1 MLTHAIV
8 TFGAIQPGDACVQIT
23 VNGQGHDIDAG
34 RDVPLLFI
42 LRNDLGLTAAKYGCG
57 IGKCGACTVLVDG
70 QARRSCMIP
79 LHEAADVSI
88 TTLEGLA
95 HAGSAARRSRM
106 IALRDAFIA
115 EQAAQCGYCIPGI
128 VITAAALLD
137 ETSNPTPRQIR
148 DALAENLCRCGSHPR
163 IIRAI
168 ARAAELRVRMAK
180 GGTDGH
186 S

>member
-1 MLTHAIV
+1 MLDLCNRTIG
-8 TFGAIQPGDACVQIT
+8 TGDEYVQII
-23 VNGQGHDIDAG
+23 VNGQVHDIDAG
-34 RDVPLLFI
+34 QDVPLLYI
-42 LRNDLGLTAAKYGCG
+42 LRNDMGLTAAKYGCG

-70 QARRSCMIP
+70 KAHRSCMIP
-79 LHEAADVSI
+79 LREAADVSI

-95 HAGSAARRSRM
+95 PPGSGARHP
-106 IALRDAFIA
+106 LQEAFIV

-128 VITAAALLD
+128 VMTAAALLH
-137 ETSNPTPRQIR
+137 ETADPTRRQIQ

-168 ARAAELRVRMAK
+168 ELAARIIQGNA
-180 GGTDGH
+180 DDC

>member
-1 MLTHAIV
+1 MEIGTGV
-8 TFGAIQPGDACVQIT
+8 ECVRII
-23 VNGQGHDIDAG
+23 VNGRGHDIEAG
-34 RDVPLLFI
+34 HDVPLLHV

-79 LHEAADVSI
+79 LHEAAGVSV

-95 HAGSAARRSRM
+95 PTGARHP
-106 IALRDAFIA
+106 LRDAFVA

-128 VITAAALLD
+128 VMTAAALLN
-137 ETSNPTPRQIR
+137 ETPDPTPRQIQ

-168 ARAAELRVRMAK
+168 ARAARMSK
-180 GGTDGH
+180 GGIDDR

>member
-1 MLTHAIV
+1 M
-8 TFGAIQPGDACVQIT
+8 
-23 VNGQGHDIDAG
+23 
-34 RDVPLLFI
+34 
-42 LRNDLGLTAAKYGCG
+42 
-57 IGKCGACTVLVDG
+57 
-70 QARRSCMIP
+70 M
-79 LHEAADVSI
+79 
-88 TTLEGLA
+88 
-95 HAGSAARRSRM
+95 
-106 IALRDAFIA
+106 ALRDAFIV

-168 ARAAELRVRMAK
+168 ARAAELAPRMAK

>member
-1 MLTHAIV
+1 MR
-8 TFGAIQPGDACVQIT
+8 IT
-23 VNGQGHDIDAG
+23 VNGQGHDIEAG
-34 RDVPLLFI
+34 HDVPLLYI

-70 QARRSCMIP
+70 RARRSCMIP
-79 LHEAADVSI
+79 LHEAARVSI
-88 TTLEGLA
+88 TTFEGLDPS
-95 HAGSAARRSRM
+95 GARHP
-106 IALRDAFIA
+106 LQDAFVA

-128 VITAAALLD
+128 VMTAAALLGD
-137 ETSNPTPRQIR
+137 TPDPTPRQIQ

-168 ARAAELRVRMAK
+168 VLAARMSKGRVN
-180 GGTDGH
+180 DQ